1 MASQSFIIQCK
12 CISIFICWYLLS
24 CFSSIHAQS
33 NEYTFEE
40 AINSA
45 IVNKYSHYNEIDS
58 VFRKHKRDSIKMQF
72 LIKEAKARNYIEGES
87 YALNA
92 LGSIYRNKSFYD
104 KAISC
109 HKQADSL
116 ATIANNVNLKVSSLN
131 MLGVVYRRMDLVSS
145 ALDYHS
151 QALTLANSVKNKDN
165 GLKRSIAVSQ
175 NSMGNIYLVL
185 EQYDLALKQF
195 TASIQIEKESNNR
208 LGLAINHQNIGF
220 VKEAKG
226 FLNEALAD
234 YKTSL
239 DYNNAINSEV
249 GRVICFNSI
258 GQIYIKQGKYDQA
271 KTIIEQA
278 LEKALI
284 IKDQFYITTSYLN
297 LGWLQ
302 LETNNLNQAKL
313 NFNKALKIS
322 KTYSYKSSQIAIY
335 KHLSNLSIKKGN
347 YKDALN
353 NTKIADSIENTINNQ
368 RNLNYINDLL
378 IKYES
383 DAKNH
388 TIEALASENEEVK
401 SQLQRNQLALLF
413 GLLVLILFFIIL
425 IVFNRHNQ
433 VKQDKKILTLEQDML
448 RIQMNPHFIF
458 NSLNSIKLYIIN
470 NEKENAVYYLN
481 KFAKLIRKILVAS
494 NEKNISL
501 SDELD
506 TMELYMN
513 IENIRFSNEINFNIN
528 IDKNVNIDN
537 IKVPSLVL
545 QPFLENALWHGLS
558 TKKDDKKITLNV
570 EKTNDRF
577 VTISITDNGVGR
589 EASKKIKQQKTLKR
603 KSIGIAITRERLF
616 NFSKQYKDMYNMY
629 IEDLKDENGSALGTK
644 VVVNI
649 PILINQ

>member
-1 MASQSFIIQCK
+1 MASQTLIQFCK
-12 CISIFICWYLLS
+12 YCILLCLLFFANTNTS
-24 CFSSIHAQS
+24 YAQDTNHDFKNSLETAIS
-33 NEYTFEE
+33 NEYK
-40 AINSA
+40 N
-45 IVNKYSHYNEIDS
+45 YSDIDS
-58 VFRKHKRDSIKMQF
+58 IFKHFKRDSLKMQR
-72 LIKEAKARNYIEGES
+72 LIKESKTNNYLEGES
-87 YALNA
+87 YAYNA
-92 LGSIYRNKSFYD
+92 LGAIYRNKSFYD
-104 KAISC
+104 KAIEL
-109 HKQADSL
+109 HKKADSL
-116 ATIANNVNLKVSSLN
+116 AILSNNVNLKVSSLN

-151 QALTLANSVKNKDN
+151 QALTLANSVENKDAA
-165 GLKRSIAVSQ
+165 LKYSIAVSQ

-185 EQYDLALKQF
+185 KQYDLALKQF
-195 TASIQIEKESNNR
+195 NESIKIEKEANNK

-220 VKEAKG
+220 AKEAKG
-226 FLNEALAD
+226 LLEEALVD
-234 YKTSL
+234 YQKSL
-239 DYNNAINSEV
+239 TYNNAINSEV
-249 GRVICFNSI
+249 GKVICFNSI
-258 GQIYIKQGKYDQA
+258 GKVFIKQKKYEEA
-271 KTIIEQA
+271 KNIIEKA

-284 IKDQFYITTSYLN
+284 IKDQIYITSSYLN
-297 LGWLQ
+297 LGWLN
-302 LETNNLNQAKL
+302 LEINNLQQAKL
-313 NFNKALKIS
+313 NLTKALEIAQEYKF
-322 KTYSYKSSQIAIY
+322 KSSKIEAY
-335 KHLSNLSIKKGN
+335 RHLSDLSIKNNN

-383 DAKNH
+383 DAKNN

-401 SQLQRNQLALLF
+401 SQLQRNQLALLV

-513 IENIRFSNEINFNIN
+513 IENIRFSNEIDFSIN
-528 IDKNVNIDN
+528 IDENVNVDN

-558 TKKDDKKITLNV
+558 TKKNDKKITLDI
-570 EKTNDRF
+570 EKMDNRF

-589 EASKKIKQQKTLKR
+589 EASEKIKQQKTLKR

-616 NFSKQYKDMYNMY
+616 NFSRQYHDMYNMH

-649 PILINQ
+649 PIQFI